1 MASRILSY
9 VLLFVVGVIVGTVGT
24 VAQQSTTTLL
34 GVSFPWGEILGLIAV
49 ASLLVGLRLVNEGR
63 WQAFTAAVGVVI
75 PVAIFTL
82 PSQGG
87 SVLIPG
93 NGLGYAWIYG
103 TVIIAI
109 IVIAWP
115 EPRARRDVAENR
127 IS

>member
-34 GVSFPWGEILGLIAV
+34 GVSIPWGEILGLLAV
-49 ASLLVGLRLVNEGR
+49 ASLLIGLRLVNAGR

-103 TVIIAI
+103 TVVIAI
-109 IVIAWP
+109 IVIGWP
-115 EPRARRDVAENR
+115 ERRARRDVAENR